1 MSAASRYG
9 YAVRMSSAF
18 CPAASSPSTRETGK
32 RRPRMHGFPVHTA
45 GSIVI
50 LSKPC
55 IASRIA
61 RSAAVSQLFAPFFRG
76 DRRMMPVLFPLSFF
90 LFRHPGTQPP
100 QAAQRARVSTDR
112 HAAHPGTQ
120 PPQAAPRARVP
131 NAAAKA
137 AATAAWRAAAR
148 SPDEPWLR
156 PRLRKPAGAMDGPA
170 GANHRMPPC
179 VRQGVMCDGWSRNQI
194 RSHSS
199 VIARRSSDV

>member
-9 YAVRMSSAF
+9 YAVKISSAF
-18 CPAASSPSTRETGK
+18 CPAASSPSTRDTGN

-76 DRRMMPVLFPLSFF
+76 DRRMMLVLLDRCLSAF
-90 LFRHPGTQPP
+90 
-100 QAAQRARVSTDR
+100 S
-112 HAAHPGTQ
+112 HAA
-120 PPQAAPRARVP
+120 AAGGAACPRFNGSARSASLHAAAAGGAACPRAR
-131 NAAAKA
+131 AAAKA

>member
-76 DRRMMPVLFPLSFF
+76 DRRMMPVLFPFF
-90 LFRHPGTQPP
+90 LFR
-100 QAAQRARVSTDR
+100 
-112 HAAHPGTQ
+112 HPGTQ